1 MASTEHPTFPIFFKL
16 QMPSQDLQYYWD
28 YLKCHQQQFLECL
41 LHFSVWFKPNPKF
54 ELGDVDKIHA
64 DAGSAF
70 KSAEFT
76 SDCEQHGIKITFA
89 APRHQEMNGICERS
103 WQNIRN
109 IAFAFMVHARVG
121 YEYLTFALEHAW
133 KVHAC
138 LPIKNV
144 LSENNLTS
152 PYELFFNKKHC
163 VSRFRVLFC
172 PCVVN
177 IDQRNDLELGTQLNR
192 RNNPE

>member
-1 MASTEHPTFPIFFKL
+1 
-16 QMPSQDLQYYWD
+16 MPVT
-28 YLKCHQQQFLECL
+28 L
-41 LHFSVWFKPNPKF
+41 LRLVQTNPKF

-89 APRHQEMNGICERS
+89 APCHQEINGICEQS
-103 WQNIRN
+103 WQSIRD

-144 LSENNLTS
+144 LTENNLTS
-152 PYELFFNKKHC
+152 PYKLFFNKKP
-163 VSRFRVLFC
+163 RINQLRVLFC

-177 IDQRNDLELGTQLNR
+177 IDQRNDLELGTQLN
-192 RNNPE
+192 